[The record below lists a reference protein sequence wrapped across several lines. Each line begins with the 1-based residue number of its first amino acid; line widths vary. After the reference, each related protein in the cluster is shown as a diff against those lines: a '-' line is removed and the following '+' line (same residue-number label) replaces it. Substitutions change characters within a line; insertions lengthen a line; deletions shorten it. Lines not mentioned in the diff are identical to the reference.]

1 MNKNPFLNALFA
13 ALYIVFIV
21 SIMFSIDPDGRE
33 ETILMPIL
41 MLSLFVLSAAVMG
54 YLFVYEPLRLHLDN
68 QRQEAVSFFLKT
80 VGTFACFVL
89 IFLVFVLFL

>member
-1 MNKNPFLNALFA
+1 
-13 ALYIVFIV
+13 
-21 SIMFSIDPDGRE
+21 MFSIDPDGRE